1 MLEGKIVKGIG
12 GFYYVR
18 TDKGLY
24 TCRARGLFRNEDMS
38 PLIGDCVR
46 IRISDEARSE
56 GYVEEIKERKN
67 QLLRPPVSNIDQAII
82 VFAVK
87 DPKPNLWLLD
97 KFLIEAEEQN
107 IEAVICFNKA
117 DLLKEEKLDF
127 FKEIYELAGY
137 RVILTS
143 TEKHRGIDELRDVLK
158 GRTSVFAGP
167 SGVGKSTLL
176 NAVQSNLSLE
186 TGAISRKTSRG
197 KHTTRHTELME
208 LELGGFVLDTPGFSS
223 LDLSFLTEDN
233 LQDHFREIRSYGCD
247 CKFRGCRHYKE
258 PGCNVKAN
266 VELGNIHQSRYD
278 NYILFLKE
286 IMERRKY

>member
-107 IEAVICFNKA
+107 IESVICFNKA